1 MLKSRKRRK
10 IMNVMFNISYGL
22 YILTAKS
29 EKANGCVINALSQVT
44 STPNRV
50 MIAVNKDHFTTKQI
64 LKTKKFNVS
73 ILSEEANFDLI
84 KCFGFASGKDTDKF
98 GGFYSYDMAEN
109 GIPYITEGTNSY
121 ISAEV
126 VEVRDLGTHYE
137 FLADVTK
144 EVFLNSTPS
153 ITYAYYQANIKPK
166 NSTQNKKVVYICS
179 VCGYVY
185 EGDPLPEDFVCPLC
199 LHDATY
205 FVRSEV

>member
-1 MLKSRKRRK
+1 
-10 IMNVMFNISYGL
+10 MNVMFNISYGL
-22 YILTAKS
+22 YILSAKT

-44 STPNRV
+44 STPNRI
-50 MIAVNKDHFTTKQI
+50 MIAINKNNFTTSQI

-73 ILSEEANFDLI
+73 ILNEEANFDLI
-84 KCFGFASGKDTDKF
+84 KRFGFASGKDTDKF
-98 GGFYSYDMAEN
+98 EDFNGYKTAEN

-144 EVFLNSTPS
+144 EVSLNEIPS
-153 ITYAYYQANIKPK
+153 ITYAYYQKNIKPK
-166 NSTQNKKVVYICS
+166 VTQKKKVVYICS

-185 EGDPLPEDFVCPLC
+185 EGDPLPKDFVCPLC

-205 FVRSEV
+205 FVKSEI

>member
-1 MLKSRKRRK
+1 
-10 IMNVMFNISYGL
+10 MNVMFNISYGL
-22 YILTAKS
+22 YILSAKT

-44 STPNRV
+44 STPNRI
-50 MIAVNKDHFTTKQI
+50 MIAINKNNFTTSQI

-73 ILSEEANFDLI
+73 ILNEEANFDLI
-84 KCFGFASGKDTDKF
+84 KRFGFASGKDTDKF
-98 GGFYSYDMAEN
+98 EDFNGYKTAEN

-144 EVFLNSTPS
+144 EVSLNEIPS
-153 ITYAYYQANIKPK
+153 ITYAYYQKNIKPK
-166 NSTQNKKVVYICS
+166 VTQKKKVVYICS

-205 FVRSEV
+205 FVKSEI

>member
-1 MLKSRKRRK
+1 
-10 IMNVMFNISYGL
+10 MFNISYGL
-22 YILTAKS
+22 YILSAKT

-44 STPNRV
+44 STPNRI
-50 MIAVNKDHFTTKQI
+50 MIAINKNNFTTSQI

-73 ILSEEANFDLI
+73 ILNEEANFDLI
-84 KCFGFASGKDTDKF
+84 KRFGFASGKDTDKF
-98 GGFYSYDMAEN
+98 EDFIGYKTAEN

-144 EVFLNSTPS
+144 EVSLNEIPS
-153 ITYAYYQANIKPK
+153 ITYAYYQKNIKPK
-166 NSTQNKKVVYICS
+166 VTQKKKVVYICS

-205 FVRSEV
+205 FVKSEI

>member
-1 MLKSRKRRK
+1 
-10 IMNVMFNISYGL
+10 MNVMFNISYGL
-22 YILTAKS
+22 YILSAKT

-44 STPNRV
+44 STPNRI
-50 MIAVNKDHFTTKQI
+50 MIAINKNNFTTSQI

-73 ILSEEANFDLI
+73 ILNEEANFDLI
-84 KCFGFASGKDTDKF
+84 KRFGFASGKDTDKF
-98 GGFYSYDMAEN
+98 EDFNGYETAEN

-144 EVFLNSTPS
+144 EVSLNDIPS
-153 ITYAYYQANIKPK
+153 ITYAFYQKNIKPK
-166 NSTQNKKVVYICS
+166 VTQKKKVVYICS

-205 FVRSEV
+205 FVKSEI

>member
-1 MLKSRKRRK
+1 
-10 IMNVMFNISYGL
+10 MNVMFNISYGL
-22 YILTAKS
+22 YILSAKT

-44 STPNRV
+44 STPNRI
-50 MIAVNKDHFTTKQI
+50 MIAINKNNFTTSQI

-73 ILSEEANFDLI
+73 ILNEEANFDLI
-84 KCFGFASGKDTDKF
+84 KRFGFASGKDTDKF
-98 GGFYSYDMAEN
+98 EDFNGYKTAEN

-144 EVFLNSTPS
+144 EVSLNEIPS
-153 ITYAYYQANIKPK
+153 ITYAYYQKNIKPK
-166 NSTQNKKVVYICS
+166 VTQKKKVVYICS

-185 EGDPLPEDFVCPLC
+185 EGDELPKDYICPLC
-199 LHDATY
+199 LHDASY
-205 FVRSEV
+205 FVKKEISE

>member
-1 MLKSRKRRK
+1 
-10 IMNVMFNISYGL
+10 MNVMFNISYGL
-22 YILTAKS
+22 YILSAKT

-44 STPNRV
+44 STPNRI
-50 MIAVNKDHFTTKQI
+50 MIAINKNNFTTSQI

-73 ILSEEANFDLI
+73 ILNEEANFDLI
-84 KCFGFASGKDTDKF
+84 KRFGFASGKDTDKF
-98 GGFYSYDMAEN
+98 EDFNGYKTAEN

-144 EVFLNSTPS
+144 EVSLNEIPS
-153 ITYAYYQANIKPK
+153 ITYAYYQKNIKPK
-166 NSTQNKKVVYICS
+166 EKKKKKVVYICS

-205 FVRSEV
+205 FVKSEI